1 MQKWQAKRSRQNRLP
16 ENPTASF
23 QVARRADIN
32 AEQNKQR
39 PSETAAPSRERRL
52 PETHPPSPAGEG
64 SRPQGL
70 HKPRELPET
79 LKATRSTQ
87 DGLPENPT
95 AKFQVARSKI
105 SKSRLD

>member
-1 MQKWQAKRSRQNRLP
+1 MPNR
-16 ENPTASF
+16 T
-23 QVARRADIN
+23 
-32 AEQNKQR
+32 NKGR
-39 PSETAAPSRERRL
+39 LKPPPFPVREGYL
-52 PETHPPSPAGEG
+52 KPIPSPVGEG

-95 AKFQVARSKI
+95 ATFQVARSKI